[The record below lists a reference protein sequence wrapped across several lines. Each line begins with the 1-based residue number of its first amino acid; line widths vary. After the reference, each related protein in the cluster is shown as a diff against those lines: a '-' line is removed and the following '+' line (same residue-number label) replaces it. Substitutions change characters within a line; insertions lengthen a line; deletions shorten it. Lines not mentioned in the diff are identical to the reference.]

1 MRFTFPLQALLN
13 WKRSLEE
20 YSQLKLAEMATRLK
34 AQEEE
39 IEKLTL
45 KRLSYEQKLEEK
57 AGQGILAG
65 EFSLYRQFGEES
77 RKELLSQEERKRN
90 ILQEMDRERGKLLA
104 LTKEKKILE
113 RLKEKQFQKI
123 SYETGRADQKA
134 IDEITILKYQPEP
147 RRKTSL

>member
-20 YSQLKLAEMATRLK
+20 YSQLKLAEMASRLK

-45 KRLSYEQKLEEK
+45 KRLSYEQKLREK
-57 AGQGILAG
+57 VVQGILAG
-65 EFSLYRQFGEES
+65 EFALYRQFGEES
-77 RKELLSQEERKRN
+77 RKDLLSQEERKRT
-90 ILQEMDRERGKLLA
+90 ILREMDRERGKLLA

-113 RLKEKQFQKI
+113 RLKEKQLRKFV
-123 SYETGRADQKA
+123 YETDRADQKA
-134 IDEITILKYQPEP
+134 IDEITILKYQPGSK
-147 RRKTSL
+147 RRNSF

>member
-1 MRFTFPLQALLN
+1 MRFTYPLQALLN
-13 WKRSLEE
+13 WKRSLED

-65 EFSLYRQFGEES
+65 EFALYRQFGEES

-90 ILQEMDRERGKLLA
+90 ILQEIDRERGKLLA

-113 RLKEKQFQKI
+113 RLKEKQFQKF
-123 SYETGRADQKA
+123 SYEAERADQKT

-147 RRKTSL
+147 KRKTSL

>member
-20 YSQLKLAEMATRLK
+20 YSQLRLAEMATRLK

-147 RRKTSL
+147 RRKNSL

>member
-1 MRFTFPLQALLN
+1 MRFTYPLQTLLN
-13 WKRSLEE
+13 WKRSLED

-45 KRLSYEQKLEEK
+45 KRLSYEQTLEEK

-65 EFSLYRQFGEES
+65 EFALYRQFGEES

>member
-1 MRFTFPLQALLN
+1 LN

-90 ILQEMDRERGKLLA
+90 ILQEMDRERGKILA

-147 RRKTSL
+147 RRKNSL

>member
-1 MRFTFPLQALLN
+1 MRFTYPLQALLN
-13 WKRSLEE
+13 WKRSLED

-147 RRKTSL
+147 RRKNSL

>member
-1 MRFTFPLQALLN
+1 MRFTYPLQALLN
-13 WKRSLEE
+13 WKRSLED
-20 YSQLKLAEMATRLK
+20 YSQLKLAAMATRLK

-45 KRLSYEQKLEEK
+45 KRLSNEQKLEEK

-65 EFSLYRQFGEES
+65 EFALYRQFGEES

-90 ILQEMDRERGKLLA
+90 ILQEIDRERGKLVA

-113 RLKEKQFQKI
+113 RLKEKQFQKFR
-123 SYETGRADQKA
+123 YETERSDQKA
-134 IDEITILKYQPEP
+134 IDEITILKYQPGS
-147 RRKTSL
+147 KIKKSA